1 MIGNFPE
8 LAENLRTSGNCAW
21 LLYENRRG
29 VSHFLGQVSPAELAA
44 RLALW

>member
-1 MIGNFPE
+1 MIGNFQE